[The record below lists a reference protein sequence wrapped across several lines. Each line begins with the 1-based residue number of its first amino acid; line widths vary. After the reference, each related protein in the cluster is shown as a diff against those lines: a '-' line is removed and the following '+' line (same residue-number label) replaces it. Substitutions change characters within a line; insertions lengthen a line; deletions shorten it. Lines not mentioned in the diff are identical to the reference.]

1 MSDMNNDSIAPRQK
15 DAPAERQTESLAG
28 RLRPEEDRDW
38 LIAVYRKHALRLVAA
53 DLDAALGGGRGPSH
67 YIPRALLDDNPAQ
80 FRQSLQEQV
89 FPTPRELREDLLEI
103 AVGKI
108 MLEAGSGM
116 GKTTFLKI
124 YQEESLRDETRWFP
138 LPVYF
143 HLGLLPEGTGF
154 SHFFDRV
161 FHSVLQVILLE
172 KEECPD
178 LQLDEDILLRTLE
191 LLANEN
197 RFLFLLDG
205 LEQLPP
211 EDRFLVYKAIV
222 LEGEL
227 FRGNFIV
234 LAARPFSF
242 GPLADEDVMRAGRE
256 SCFRITFDKVAAK
269 DRKAY
274 LGDALS
280 KDIEALHLYNPELLD
295 TPLLLQMIR
304 RLSDDGLLRD
314 VKIKTDIYSRY
325 FLRRPGTEAADDALS
340 GDKLTSN
347 PWLARLAETAFR
359 LAEEGR
365 FQRFENVEAG
375 FDEAVLT
382 DAEGSPGV
390 DVLAS
395 APDDIVERVRGR
407 WQFRHPSF
415 QEYLAARQLAGNAD
429 WEKTVERHCRDEKW
443 EGIWK
448 FFAGLTPSR
457 NDAFYEILLREGAL
471 FAAGNALQE
480 AQGLA
485 EDKALVT
492 QQFLKYQCK
501 ERFPQFS
508 RYRLAAVDRV
518 KEKADRRLLQQWIAV
533 QLRREK
539 RDSRLLFGVF
549 ELLLALHDIDLLE
562 LVDRQDFAPLAAVEE
577 LKAFLDESG
586 DPQVVNPGVVKTWG
600 EMVTVPAGKFIYQ
613 EEKDE
618 EDRIDLP
625 EYAVMKYPVTNA
637 LYKEF
642 DPNYR
647 LLYERYSHQDDQPVI
662 GVNYFE
668 AHIFAIWL
676 GKRLPTEQE
685 WEKAARGTD
694 GRDYPW
700 GDAIGYQSGYANT
713 SDFVLGRTSAVTEF
727 DKGKSSYGCQDM
739 AGNVWEWCV
748 QPFASKYTTQKI
760 LRGGSWLNYLVH
772 AKCTFRNSFDP
783 AERYPTVGLRCV
795 SRQKTWDE

>member
-1 MSDMNNDSIAPRQK
+1 MNDMSNDSIVPRQE
-15 DAPAERQTESLAG
+15 DAPAERQAGNLAS

-38 LIAVYRKHALRLVAA
+38 LVAVYRKHALRRVAA
-53 DLDAALGGGRGPSH
+53 NLDTELGGGRGPSH
-67 YIPRALLDDNPAQ
+67 YIPRALLDNNPVQ

-89 FPTPRELREDLLEI
+89 FPAPREMREDLMEI

-124 YQEESLRDETRWFP
+124 YQEESLKDETPWFP

-143 HLGLLPEGTGF
+143 HLGFLPEGTGF
-154 SHFFDRV
+154 SHFFDLA
-161 FHSVLQVILLE
+161 FESVLQVILLE
-172 KEECPD
+172 KEENPE
-178 LQLDEDILLRTLE
+178 LELDADIIVRTLR
-191 LLANEN
+191 LLAKEN

-211 EDRFLVYKAIV
+211 EDRFPVYKSIV

-242 GPLADEDVMRAGRE
+242 GPLATEDVMKTGKE
-256 SCFRITFDKVAAK
+256 CCFRIAFDKIFAK

-295 TPLLLQMIR
+295 TPLLLKMIR
-304 RLSDDGLLRD
+304 RLNDAALLHD
-314 VKIKTDIYSRY
+314 VKTKTDIYNRY
-325 FLRRPGTEAADDALS
+325 FSQWLEAEEADGEPAT
-340 GDKLTSN
+340 DKMTSDS
-347 PWLARLAETAFR
+347 WIARLAETALR
-359 LAEEGR
+359 LAREGR
-365 FQRFENVEAG
+365 FQRFEEVESG
-375 FDEAVLT
+375 FDEDVLT
-382 DAEGSPGV
+382 DANGSAGA
-390 DVLAS
+390 DALAA
-395 APDDIVERVRGR
+395 APADIVERVRGR

-415 QEYLAARQLAGNAD
+415 QEYLAARQLAGSAD
-429 WEKTVERHCRDEKW
+429 WKKTVVQHCRDERW
-443 EGIWK
+443 EEVWK
-448 FFAGLTPSR
+448 FFAGLMPSR
-457 NDAFYEILLREGAL
+457 NNEFYGILLQEGAL

-480 AQGLA
+480 ARGLA

-501 ERFPQFS
+501 EHFPQFS
-508 RYRLAAVDRV
+508 RYRLAGVDLV
-518 KEKADRRLLQQWIAV
+518 KKKADRRLLQQWIAV
-533 QLRREK
+533 QLRRQK

-549 ELLLALHDIDLLE
+549 ELLLALHDIDFLK
-562 LVDRQDFAPLAAVEE
+562 LVDSQDFAPLAGVEE
-577 LKAFLDESG
+577 LQEFLGEFK
-586 DPQVVNPGVVKTWG
+586 DPQAVNPDVIKQWG
-600 EMVTVPAGKFIYQ
+600 QMVTVPAGKFIYQ
-613 EEKDE
+613 EERDE
-618 EDRIDLP
+618 EDQVDLP
-625 EYAVMKYPVTNA
+625 EYAIMKYPVTNA
-637 LYKEF
+637 LYKQF

-647 LLYERYSHQDDQPVI
+647 LPYGRYSHQDDQPVI

-700 GDAIGYQSGYANT
+700 GDAVGYQSGYANT
-713 SDFVLGRTSAVTEF
+713 SDFVVGRTNAVGEF
-727 DKGKSSYGCQDM
+727 DKGLSPYGCQGM

-748 QPFASKYTTQKI
+748 WPFASKYTTHKI
-760 LRGGSWLNYLVH
+760 LRGG
-772 AKCTFRNSFDP
+772 P
-783 AERYPTVGLRCV
+783 G
-795 SRQKTWDE
+795 